1 MRKMSEQQQ
10 FDVAFIGGGPGG
22 YVAAIRA
29 AQLGLK
35 VAVVEKER
43 LGGTCLHHGCIPSKS
58 ILRSAEIY
66 RNAKEGEEFGVIAQS
81 ITFNFAQ
88 VQERKRKV
96 VDQLT
101 KGIEGLFKKN
111 NIIVFEGFGRIVGS
125 PSVAPSVGT
134 ISVEKTNGEK
144 ETIAAKN
151 IIVATGSRPRS
162 LPGLE
167 IDGTYVMTSDEALE
181 MEQLPKDMI
190 IIGGGV
196 IGMEW
201 ASLLNDFGVDVTVIE
216 FLPRILPLED
226 ADISKDM
233 TRVMKKRKVKIHT
246 STGVI
251 AQSVKIVDGHVE
263 LEAKKGEQVL
273 QFSAEKVLV
282 SVGRQAN
289 SENIGL
295 ENTKVEVERGN
306 IKVNEYFQTA
316 EPNIYAI
323 GDVIGGIQLAHVA
336 SHEGI
341 TAVEY
346 IAGKDPHPMDYLA
359 VSKCT
364 FTNPEVASVGMSEDE
379 AKEKGYDVKVGK
391 FQFRGIGKALVHGEV
406 DGFVKIVADK
416 NTNELLGVHMI
427 GPHVTDM
434 ISEAGLAK
442 VLKATPWDIA
452 HTIHPHPTLSEAVLE
467 AALDVEGQAIH
478 A

>member
-1 MRKMSEQQQ
+1 MSEQKQ

-29 AQLGLK
+29 AQLGFK

-58 ILRSAEIY
+58 LLRSAEIY
-66 RNAKEGEEFGVIAQS
+66 RNAKEGEEFGIIAQN

-88 VQERKRKV
+88 VQDRKRKV

-101 KGIEGLFKKN
+101 KGIEMLFKKN
-111 NIIVFEGFGRIVGS
+111 KIEVFEGYGRLVGS
-125 PSVAPSVGT
+125 PESAPITGNV
-134 ISVEKTNGEK
+134 SVEKANGEK
-144 ETIAAKN
+144 ETFTATN
-151 IIVATGSRPRS
+151 VIVATGSRPRS
-162 LPGLE
+162 LPGLA
-167 IDGTYVMTSDEALE
+167 IDGTNVMTSDEALE
-181 MEQLPKDMI
+181 MQELPKSMI

-201 ASLLNDFGVDVTVIE
+201 ASLLNDFGVEVTVIE

-226 ADISKDM
+226 EEISKDM

-246 STGVI
+246 NTGVI
-251 AQSVKIVDGHVE
+251 ADSVKVVNGQVE
-263 LEAKKGEQVL
+263 LEAKKGDQVL

-282 SVGRQAN
+282 SVGRMAN
-289 SENIGL
+289 TEDIGL
-295 ENTKVEVERGN
+295 ENTKVEVERGV
-306 IKVNEYFQTA
+306 IKVNEFFQTN
-316 EPNIYAI
+316 EPNVYAI
-323 GDVIGGIQLAHVA
+323 GDVIGGLQLAHVA

-341 TAVEY
+341 IAVEH

-364 FTNPEVASVGMSEDE
+364 FTSPEVASVGMSEAE
-379 AKEKGYDVKVGK
+379 AKEKGHEVKVGK

-442 VLKATPWDIA
+442 VLKATPWEIA

-478 A
+478 S

>member
-1 MRKMSEQQQ
+1 MSEQQQ

-58 ILRSAEIY
+58 LLRSAEIY
-66 RNAKEGEEFGVIAQS
+66 RNAKEGEEFGIIAQNV
-81 ITFNFAQ
+81 TFNFAQ

-101 KGIEGLFKKN
+101 KGIEHLFKKN
-111 NIIVFEGFGRIVGS
+111 KITVFEGFGRIVGTS
-125 PSVAPSVGT
+125 STAPENGT
-134 ISVEKTNGEK
+134 VSIEKANGEK
-144 ETIAAKN
+144 ETISAKN
-151 IIVATGSRPRS
+151 VIIATGSRPRS
-162 LPGLE
+162 LPGLQ

-181 MEQLPKDMI
+181 MQELPKSMI

-226 ADISKDM
+226 EEISKDM
-233 TRVMKKRKVKIHT
+233 TRVMKKRRVKIHT
-246 STGVI
+246 STAVI
-251 AQSVKIVDGHVE
+251 PESVKVVDGHVE
-263 LEAKKGEQVL
+263 LEAKKGDQII
-273 QFSAEKVLV
+273 QFSADKVLV
-282 SVGRQAN
+282 SVGRIAN
-289 SENIGL
+289 TENIGL
-295 ENTKVEVERGN
+295 ENTKVEVERGV
-306 IKVNEYFQTA
+306 IKVNEFFQTA
-316 EPNIYAI
+316 EPNVYAI
-323 GDVIGGIQLAHVA
+323 GDVIGGLQLAHVA

-341 TAVEY
+341 IAVEH
-346 IAGKDPHPMDYLA
+346 IAGKDPRPMDYLA

-364 FTNPEVASVGMSEDE
+364 FTSPEVASVGMSEDE
-379 AKEKGYDVKVGK
+379 AKEKGYEVKVGK

-434 ISEAGLAK
+434 ITEAGLAK
-442 VLKATPWDIA
+442 VLKATPWEIA

-467 AALDVEGQAIH
+467 ATLDVDGKAIH

>member
-1 MRKMSEQQQ
+1 MSELQQ

-58 ILRSAEIY
+58 LLRSAEIY
-66 RNAKEGEEFGVIAQS
+66 RNAKEGEEFGIIAENV
-81 ITFNFAQ
+81 TFNFAQ

-101 KGIEGLFKKN
+101 KGIEHLFKKN
-111 NIIVFEGFGRIVGS
+111 KITVFEGYGRIIGS
-125 PSVAPSVGT
+125 LSTALANGT
-134 ISVEKTNGEK
+134 ISVEKANGEK
-144 ETIAAKN
+144 EIIYAKN
-151 IIVATGSRPRS
+151 VIIATGSRPRT
-162 LPGLE
+162 LPGLK
-167 IDGTYVMTSDEALE
+167 IDGTYVLTSDEALE
-181 MEQLPKDMI
+181 LQELPNSMI

-201 ASLLNDFGVDVTVIE
+201 ASLLNDFGVDVTVVE

-233 TRVMKKRKVKIHT
+233 TRVMKKRKVKIYT
-246 STGVI
+246 STAVI
-251 AQSVKIVDGHVE
+251 PESVKVIDGHVE
-263 LEAKKGEQVL
+263 LEAKKGDQIIQL
-273 QFSAEKVLV
+273 SADKVLV
-282 SVGRQAN
+282 SVGRLAN
-289 SENIGL
+289 IDDIGL
-295 ENTKVEVERGN
+295 ENTKVEVERGV
-306 IKVNEYFQTA
+306 IKVNEFYQTA
-316 EPNIYAI
+316 EPNVYAI
-323 GDVIGGIQLAHVA
+323 GDVIGGLQLAHVA

-341 TAVEY
+341 IAVEH

-364 FTNPEVASVGMSEDE
+364 FTNPEVASVGMTEDE

-416 NTNELLGVHMI
+416 KTNEVLGVHMI

-434 ISEAGLAK
+434 ITEAGLAK
-442 VLKATPWDIA
+442 VLKATPWEIS

-467 AALDVEGQAIH
+467 AALDVDGKAIH